1 MNRPTRQRLS
11 LPNLAI
17 LLMASVA
24 SLATL
29 KADHSTGRT
38 SQYDEWPRGENRQ
51 AFNVTIAPATD
62 FVASLKYSGEIYL
75 KLSAIFMTEEQVQ
88 DVVWAVTGQS
98 NDGVMISRTAN
109 FEEFAGDVSMD
120 DDGQVMG
127 DAVVR
132 VGRLCASDTMTDDDC
147 LPCLNGCSLTIQ
159 FDLCRPTGDSISSS
173 EISLIGDDGN
183 RFEVRCEKDED
194 IAPCSM
200 LDEWIVIEQE
210 SLPATICP
218 DQGM

>member
-1 MNRPTRQRLS
+1 MKRPSRQRLS
-11 LPNLAI
+11 LPNLLV
-17 LLMASVA
+17 LLIASVA

-29 KADHSTGRT
+29 KADHRTGRT

-51 AFNVTIAPATD
+51 SFNVTIAPATD
-62 FVASLKYSGEIYL
+62 FVASLNYSGEIYL
-75 KLSAIFMTEEQVQ
+75 ELSAIFMTEEQVQ
-88 DVVWAVTGQS
+88 DVVWAVAGQN

-132 VGRLCASDTMTDDDC
+132 VGRLCASDAMTDDDC
-147 LPCLNGCSLTIQ
+147 LPCLDGCSLTIQ
-159 FDLCRPTGDSISSS
+159 IDLCRLTEDDINSS
-173 EISLIGDDGN
+173 EIRLVGDDGN

-194 IAPCSM
+194 TAPCSM
-200 LDEWIVIEQE
+200 LDDWIVIEQE
-210 SLPATICP
+210 SLPTTICP